1 MDAVYQKFKR
11 SFIRYF
17 SASISFLL
25 VLFIVCILLFNRI
38 VIFIGPGEGG
48 VLYRL
53 FSGGTVITQV
63 FPEGI
68 HCIWPWDTMYVYN
81 ARVQEHPH
89 DFDALTKN
97 GLQVHFT
104 LSVRYRPEYNLL
116 GRLHKEVGEDYVNIV
131 VLPEIENV
139 LRVLMGSLDAEK
151 IYRTEDSL
159 LEKAINGAIE
169 QIAQRYVQVDDVI
182 IKRMTLPES
191 VAESVRKKIEQKHV
205 AEAYTYRLQREEQ
218 EKERKRIEAE
228 GLERFRNALS
238 PEVLQY
244 MGIQA
249 TLDLSKSENAKIVVV
264 GGGKDG
270 GLPII
275 GNMPLSF
282 TENMMSSS
290 KSSAVNESS
299 PYPDNNITE
308 AAADT
313 VPERKEQIQ
322 PPESSAVGE
331 LSSELPG
338 ETAKPV
344 GAETEKINRRQ
355 DSENQAAVR

>member
-1 MDAVYQKFKR
+1 MSATGQKIKR
-11 SFIRYF
+11 ALTKYL
-17 SASISFLL
+17 SASISFILI
-25 VLFIVCILLFNRI
+25 VLIIFILLFNKI
-38 VIFIGPGEGG
+38 VVVIGPGEGG
-48 VLYRL
+48 VLYKL
-53 FSGGTVITQV
+53 FLDGTVITKV
-63 FPEGI
+63 YSEGI
-68 HCIWPWDTMYVYN
+68 QFIWPWNRMYIYN
-81 ARVQEHPH
+81 TRVQEHPH
-89 DFDALTKN
+89 EFDALTQN
-97 GLQVHFT
+97 GLKVHFQ
-104 LSVRYRPEYNLL
+104 LSVRYRPEFKLL

-139 LRVLMGSLDAEK
+139 LRVLMGRLDAEK

-205 AEAYTYRLQREEQ
+205 AEAYVYRLEREEQ

-249 TLDLSKSENAKIVVV
+249 TLDLSKSENAKVVIV

-275 GNMPLSF
+275 GNMPLAPF
-282 TENMMSSS
+282 TEIISP
-290 KSSAVNESS
+290 AVTTEVSEADAPASQVDNGTAAES
-299 PYPDNNITE
+299 
-308 AAADT
+308 
-313 VPERKEQIQ
+313 VPEAEKTTELLLQV
-322 PPESSAVGE
+322 PESQA
-331 LSSELPG
+331 
-338 ETAKPV
+338 
-344 GAETEKINRRQ
+344 GAEAHRQ
-355 DSENQAAVR
+355 AYSR

>member
-1 MDAVYQKFKR
+1 MSAAHQKFRKI
-11 SFIRYF
+11 FTRYL
-17 SASISFLL
+17 SASLSFLL
-25 VLFIVCILLFNRI
+25 IFLIIGILLFNKI
-38 VIFIGPGEGG
+38 VIFIDSGQGG

-53 FSGGTVITQV
+53 FFGGTVITKV
-63 FPEGI
+63 YPEGI
-68 HCIWPWDTMYVYN
+68 QFIWPWDTMYVYN
-81 ARVQEHPH
+81 ARVQEQPH
-89 DFDALTKN
+89 EFDALTKN
-97 GLQVHFT
+97 GLKVHFT

-139 LRVLMGSLDAEK
+139 LRVLMGGLDAEE

-191 VAESVRKKIEQKHV
+191 VAESVRNKIEQKHV
-205 AEAYTYRLQREEQ
+205 AEAYEYRLLREEE
-218 EKERKRIEAE
+218 EKKRKRIEAE

-249 TLDLSKSENAKIVVV
+249 TLELSKSENAKVVIV

-275 GNMPLSF
+275 GNMPLAPF
-282 TENMMSSS
+282 TEIISPTVST
-290 KSSAVNESS
+290 ESS
-299 PYPDNNITE
+299 QAESDTGGT
-308 AAADT
+308 AAGSSLQKS
-313 VPERKEQIQ
+313 ENYSGINQESQE
-322 PPESSAVGE
+322 PESRV
-331 LSSELPG
+331 
-338 ETAKPV
+338 TAD
-344 GAETEKINRRQ
+344 GQEQR
-355 DSENQAAVR
+355 

>member
-1 MDAVYQKFKR
+1 MNPTHQKIKKF
-11 SFIRYF
+11 FTRYLTT
-17 SASISFLL
+17 SISF
-25 VLFIVCILLFNRI
+25 VLIVLIIGILLFNKI

-53 FSGGTVITQV
+53 FFGGTVITKV
-63 FPEGI
+63 YPEGI
-68 HCIWPWDTMYVYN
+68 QFIWPWDTMYVYN

-89 DFDALTKN
+89 EFDALTKN

-131 VLPEIENV
+131 VLPEIENI

-169 QIAQRYVQVDDVI
+169 QIAHRYVQVDDVI

-191 VAESVRKKIEQKHV
+191 VAESVREKIEQKHV
-205 AEAYTYRLQREEQ
+205 AEAFVFRLKREEQ

-228 GLERFRNALS
+228 GLERFRKALS

-282 TENMMSSS
+282 TENTMSPLE
-290 KSSAVNESS
+290 SSAVNKPS
-299 PYPDNNITE
+299 PEPDKKIAE
-308 AAADT
+308 PADT
-313 VPERKEQIQ
+313 ATERKEQIQ
-322 PPESSAVGE
+322 PPESSVVGE
-331 LSSELPG
+331 LSSELQIV
-338 ETAKPV
+338 EQV
-344 GAETEKINRRQ
+344 GAETEKINQRQ
-355 DSENQAAVR
+355 DSENQTAVR

>member
-1 MDAVYQKFKR
+1 MSAVRQKIKKF
-11 SFIRYF
+11 FIRF
-17 SASISFLL
+17 LSTSVSFLL
-25 VLFIVCILLFNRI
+25 IVLIIGILLFNRI
-38 VIFIGPGEGG
+38 VIFIDSGEGG

-53 FSGGTVITQV
+53 FFGGTVITKV
-63 FPEGI
+63 YPEGI
-68 HCIWPWDTMYVYN
+68 QFIWPWDTMYVYN
-81 ARVQEHPH
+81 ARVQEYPH

-97 GLQVHFT
+97 GLNVHFS
-104 LSVRYRPEYNLL
+104 LSVRYRPEYKLL

-139 LRVLMGSLDAEK
+139 LRVLLGSLDAEE

-169 QIAQRYVQVDDVI
+169 QIARRYVQVDDVI

-191 VAESVRKKIEQKHV
+191 VAISVQKKIEQKHV
-205 AEAYTYRLQREEQ
+205 AETYEYLLLREEE
-218 EKERKRIEAE
+218 EKKRKRIEAE

-249 TLDLSKSENAKIVVV
+249 TLELSKSENAKIVIV

-282 TENMMSSS
+282 KDDPSTSSSGIDESSSVPQPELSPDNSIKEPAEKIFAGGEAVREPLSASRSQVAEIAATENI
-290 KSSAVNESS
+290 NL
-299 PYPDNNITE
+299 
-308 AAADT
+308 
-313 VPERKEQIQ
+313 IQ
-322 PPESSAVGE
+322 S
-331 LSSELPG
+331 
-338 ETAKPV
+338 
-344 GAETEKINRRQ
+344 
-355 DSENQAAVR
+355 SENQTVVR